1 MNLTP
6 LELKVLRM
14 LNGDIPFEW
23 GAATSACLEHLEGC
37 GYATRIPYTITEA
50 GRTALKRAE
59 QS

>member
-23 GAATSACLEHLEGC
+23 GAAINACLEHLEEC
-37 GYATRIPYTITEA
+37 GYATSIPYAITET
-50 GRTALKRAE
+50 GRAALKCVE